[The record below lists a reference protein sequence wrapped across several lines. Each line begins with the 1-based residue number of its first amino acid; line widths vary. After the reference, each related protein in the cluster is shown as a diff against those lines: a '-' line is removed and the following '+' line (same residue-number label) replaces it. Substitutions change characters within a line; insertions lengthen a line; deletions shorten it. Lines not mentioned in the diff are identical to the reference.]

1 MIGQETHEVERKI
14 RAILQI
20 LSDSPRPLGGRVV
33 AQRLKE
39 QGIDLNERTVRY
51 HLKIMDERGF
61 TCQMGNRDGR
71 VITELGLEELR
82 SALVCDKIGF
92 VTDRLEVLAYFT
104 SFDPAVR
111 NSGFV
116 PIDVSL
122 FPEKDFPRAME
133 LMAGVF
139 RAGLCISNLVA
150 LAHEGE
156 KLGETTVPR
165 GKIGLATI
173 STAVVSGAML
183 KAGITVDFK
192 FGGILQFH
200 AHKPVR
206 FIELIEYHGST
217 VDPFEIFVA
226 ARMTSVS
233 STAQHGDGNI
243 LASFQELPLPS
254 KTMAETILQQLQK
267 AGLCRTPFMGKAN
280 EQLYAIPVKMNKVGL
295 VIPSG
300 LNAAAAAAEAGIAV
314 TSKAMNGITH
324 ILELRDFYELRGH
337 GAC

>member
-61 TCQMGNRDGR
+61 TRQMGDRDGR
-71 VITELGLEELR
+71 MITELGLEELR

-92 VTDRLEVLAYFT
+92 VTDRLKVLAFFT
-104 SFDPAVR
+104 SFDPSAT
-111 NSGFV
+111 NSGIV

-122 FPEKDFPRAME
+122 FPEQDFPRAME

-150 LAHEGE
+150 VAREGE
-156 KLGETTVPR
+156 RLGGTPVPQ

-173 STAVVSGAML
+173 SAAVVSGAML
-183 KAGITVDFK
+183 KAGIPVDFR
-192 FGGILQFH
+192 FGGILQFRNH
-200 AHKPVR
+200 RPVR
-206 FIELIEYHGST
+206 FTDLIEYYGST
-217 VDPFEIFVA
+217 VDPFEVFVA

-233 STAQHGDGNI
+233 STAQCGDGNI

-254 KTMAETILQQLQK
+254 KTMAETILRQLQT
-267 AGLCRTPFMGKAN
+267 AGLCHASFMGKAN
-280 EQLYAIPVKMNKVGL
+280 ELLYEIPVKMNKVGL

-300 LNAAAAAAEAGIAV
+300 LNAAAAAAEAGIPV
-314 TSKAMNGITH
+314 TSKAMNGITPVS
-324 ILELRDFYELRGH
+324 ELKDFYQLWAR